1 VGGVVAHGCGGSLS
15 VGTHGSVAAF
25 DLYHCLFDEAAD
37 GVFVAD
43 AAGRYIAV
51 NDRGCELTGY
61 TREELLAM
69 RVSDLVD
76 PEDLREQP
84 LRIVELSRGKPILS
98 ERVIR
103 CKGGGRLNVE
113 ISGRQLSDGNL
124 LGTLRDL
131 TQRKRLEAELRASE
145 QRFRSL
151 VQNSMDVIG
160 LYAADGTILY
170 HSPAVHRVLGYLP
183 ESLTGASL
191 YWFVHP
197 DDRATAR
204 AEHLQL
210 MASPN
215 STLRAERRYRHA
227 DGSYRWIEIVA
238 ANLLD
243 DPNVG
248 ALVKNYRDITDRRQK
263 DAERERLQQ
272 ELQQAQKMDSLGRL
286 AGGVAHDFNNLLM
299 VILGNVESGLFEL
312 PAEHSLRPRLLEIR
326 DAALRSVDLT
336 GGLLAFARK
345 QARAPRVL
353 DINAA
358 ISATLTLLQRLIGSR
373 IEIDWRPDPRA
384 WPVRLDASQLD
395 QILTNLVVNARD
407 AIEHQG
413 VIRIATRNVSQERDE
428 SDETSDW
435 VRISVSDT
443 GAGMD
448 AETLAR
454 AFEPFFTTKEEGRGT
469 GLGLATV
476 YGIVTQNAGRV
487 QLHSELEQ
495 GTTFEIDLPR
505 HR

>member
-1 VGGVVAHGCGGSLS
+1 MGAHCEGGLSGTSYGKVAEL
-15 VGTHGSVAAF
+15 

-61 TREELLAM
+61 SREELLAM
-69 RVSDLVD
+69 CVTDLVD
-76 PEDLREQP
+76 AEDLREQP
-84 LRIVELSRGKPILS
+84 LRTAELSGGRPVLS

-103 CKGGGRLNVE
+103 CKGGARLAVE
-113 ISGRQLSDGNL
+113 VSGRQLSDGRL

-131 TQRKRLEAELRASE
+131 TDRKRLEAELRASE

-170 HSPAVHRVLGYLP
+170 HSPAVLRVLGYAP

-191 YWFVHP
+191 YGLMHP
-197 DDRATAR
+197 EDREAAR
-204 AEHLQL
+204 AQHAQL
-210 MASPN
+210 VAAPHSII
-215 STLRAERRYRHA
+215 RAERRYRHA

-248 ALVKNYRDITDRRQK
+248 ALVKNYRDISDRKQK
-263 DAERERLQQ
+263 DRERERLQQ

-299 VILGNVESGLFEL
+299 VILGNVETGLGEL
-312 PAEHSLRPRLLEIR
+312 PGDHPLRPRLQDVRE
-326 DAALRSVDLT
+326 AAMRSADLT
-336 GGLLAFARK
+336 GSLLAFARK
-345 QARAPRVL
+345 QARAPKVL

-358 ISATLTLLQRLIGSR
+358 ISATLGLLQRLIGQR
-373 IEIDWRPDPRA
+373 IEIVWRPDPRA
-384 WPVRLDASQLD
+384 WPIRLDTSQLD
-395 QILTNLVVNARD
+395 QILTNLIVNARD
-407 AIEHQG
+407 AIEHSG
-413 VIRIATRNVSQERDE
+413 TIRISTRNVTQGAAHSGN
-428 SDETSDW
+428 DW

-443 GAGMD
+443 GSGMEP
-448 AETLAR
+448 ETLAR

-476 YGIVTQNAGRV
+476 YGIVTQNSGRV
-487 QLHSELEQ
+487 QLQSEVGK
-495 GTTFEIDLPR
+495 GTLFEVDLPR
-505 HR
+505 YSDN

>member
-1 VGGVVAHGCGGSLS
+1 VGA
-15 VGTHGSVAAF
+15 HGSVAEL

-43 AAGRYIAV
+43 VTGHYIAV

-61 TREELLAM
+61 SREELLAM
-69 RVSDLVD
+69 RVTDLVD
-76 PEDLREQP
+76 AEDLRDQP
-84 LRIVELSRGKPILS
+84 IRNQELSHGKPVLS

-103 CKGGGRLNVE
+103 CKDGARLSVE
-113 ISGRQLSDGNL
+113 ISGRRLSDGKL

-170 HSPAVHRVLGYLP
+170 QSPAVSRVLGYPP
-183 ESLTGASL
+183 ESMTGASI

-197 DDRATAR
+197 EDLDAAR
-204 AEHLQL
+204 AQHVQL
-210 MASPN
+210 RAAPG

-243 DPNVG
+243 DPSVG
-248 ALVKNYRDITDRRQK
+248 ALVKNYRDITDRKSKDVERQRL
-263 DAERERLQQ
+263 RE

-299 VILGNVESGLFEL
+299 VILGNIESGLVDL
-312 PAEHSLRPRLLEIR
+312 PSKHPLRARLLEVR

-353 DINAA
+353 DVNAA
-358 ISATLTLLQRLIGSR
+358 ISATLSLLQRLIGTH
-373 IEIDWRPDPRA
+373 IDIVWRPDVRA

-407 AIEHQG
+407 AIQHSGE
-413 VIRIATRNVSQERDE
+413 IRIATRNITT
-428 SDETSDW
+428 ETQDW

-443 GAGMD
+443 GSGMS
-448 AETLAR
+448 AETSAR
-454 AFEPFFTTKEEGRGT
+454 VFEPFFTTKEEGCGT

-476 YGIVTQNAGRV
+476 YGIVTQNGGRV
-487 QLHSELEQ
+487 QLHSELGK
-495 GTTFEIDLPR
+495 GTTFELDLPR
-505 HR
+505 YV

>member
-1 VGGVVAHGCGGSLS
+1 
-15 VGTHGSVAAF
+15 VGTHSSVAAF

-61 TREELLAM
+61 SREELLAM
-69 RVSDLVD
+69 RLTDLVD
-76 PEDLREQP
+76 SEDLRERP
-84 LRIVELSRGKPILS
+84 LRIVEMSRGVSVLS

-103 CKGGGRLNVE
+103 CKDGARLSVE

-170 HSPAVHRVLGYLP
+170 HSPAVLRVLGHAP
-183 ESLTGASL
+183 ESMTGSSL
-191 YWFVHP
+191 YAFVHP
-197 DDRATAR
+197 DDRAAAR
-204 AEHLQL
+204 AQHVQL
-210 MASPN
+210 IATPN
-215 STLRAERRYRHA
+215 STFTAERRYLHA
-227 DGSYRWIEIVA
+227 DGSFRWIEIVA
-238 ANLLD
+238 ANLLH

-248 ALVKNYRDITDRRQK
+248 AVVKNYRDITDRKQK
-263 DAERERLQQ
+263 DTERERLQQ

-299 VILGNVESGLFEL
+299 VILGNVETSLAEL
-312 PAEHSLRPRLLEIR
+312 GVDHPLGPRLLEVR

-345 QARAPRVL
+345 QARAPKVL

-358 ISATLTLLQRLIGSR
+358 ISATISLLQRLIGNR
-373 IEIDWRPDPRA
+373 IEIIWHPDDRV
-384 WPVRLDASQLD
+384 WPLRLDASQLD
-395 QILTNLVVNARD
+395 QILTNLIVNARD
-407 AIEHQG
+407 AIEQSG
-413 VIRIATRNVSQERDE
+413 VIRICTKNVTQQQESAPGE
-428 SDETSDW
+428 SIEW
-435 VRISVSDT
+435 VRISVSDS
-443 GAGMD
+443 GSGMD
-448 AETLAR
+448 PETLAR
-454 AFEPFFTTKEEGRGT
+454 AFEPFYTTKEEGRGT

-487 QLHSELEQ
+487 QLHSEQ
-495 GTTFEIDLPR
+495 GKGTTFEVDLPR

>member
-1 VGGVVAHGCGGSLS
+1 VGSHAA
-15 VGTHGSVAAF
+15 VAAF
-25 DLYHCLFDEAAD
+25 DLYNCLFDEAAD

-69 RVSDLVD
+69 RLTDLVD
-76 PEDLREQP
+76 PDDLRGQP
-84 LRIVELSRGKPILS
+84 LRTAELSRGKPLLS

-103 CKGGGRLNVE
+103 CKDGARLSVE
-113 ISGRQLSDGNL
+113 ISGRQLSDGKL

-160 LYAADGTILY
+160 LYSAEGTILY
-170 HSPAVHRVLGYLP
+170 HSPAVLRVLGYEP
-183 ESLTGASL
+183 ESMSGSSL
-191 YWFVHP
+191 YEYIHP
-197 DDRATAR
+197 DDRSMAR
-204 AEHLQL
+204 EQHAQL
-210 MASPN
+210 IAARN
-215 STLRAERRYRHA
+215 GTFRAERRYKHA
-227 DGSYRWIEIVA
+227 DGNYRWIEIVA
-238 ANLLD
+238 ANWLH

-248 ALVKNYRDITDRRQK
+248 ALVKNYRDITDRKQK
-263 DAERERLQQ
+263 DTERERLQQ

-299 VILGNVESGLFEL
+299 VILGNIETGLAEL
-312 PAEHSLRPRLLEIR
+312 GSDDALRVRLMEAR

-345 QARAPRVL
+345 QARAPKVL

-358 ISATLTLLQRLIGSR
+358 ISGTISLLQRLIGNR
-373 IEIDWRPDPRA
+373 IQIVWRPDPRA
-384 WPVRLDASQLD
+384 WPVRIDASQLD

-407 AIEHQG
+407 AIEHNG
-413 VIRIATRNVSQERDE
+413 VIRISTKNVTQPQESAPDE
-428 SDETSDW
+428 SLDW
-435 VRISVSDT
+435 VRISINDNGS
-443 GAGMD
+443 GMD
-448 AETLAR
+448 PETLAR

-476 YGIVTQNAGRV
+476 YGIVTQNGGRV
-487 QLHSELEQ
+487 QLHSALGQ
-495 GTTFEIDLPR
+495 GTTFEVDLPR

>member
-1 VGGVVAHGCGGSLS
+1 VS
-15 VGTHGSVAAF
+15 THGSVAAF

-43 AAGRYIAV
+43 SAGRYIAV

-61 TREELLAM
+61 SREELLAM
-69 RVSDLVD
+69 SVSDLVD
-76 PEDLREQP
+76 AEDLRDRP
-84 LRIVELSRGKPILS
+84 LRIVELSRGRPVLS

-103 CKGGGRLNVE
+103 CKDGARLNVE

-170 HSPAVHRVLGYLP
+170 HSPAVLRVLGYAP
-183 ESLTGASL
+183 EALNGASL

-197 DDRATAR
+197 DDREVAR
-204 AEHLQL
+204 AQHAQL
-210 MASPN
+210 MAAPN

-243 DPNVG
+243 DPSVG
-248 ALVKNYRDITDRRQK
+248 ALVKNYRDITDRKQK
-263 DAERERLQQ
+263 DMERERLQQ

-299 VILGNVESGLFEL
+299 VILGNVESGLSEL
-312 PAEHSLRPRLLEIR
+312 PIEHPLRSRLLEVR
-326 DAALRSVDLT
+326 DAALRSADLT

-345 QARAPRVL
+345 QARAPKVL

-358 ISATLTLLQRLIGSR
+358 ITTMLSLLQRLIGSR
-373 IEIDWRPDPRA
+373 IEIVWQPDSQA

-407 AIEHQG
+407 AIEHNG
-413 VIRIATRNVSQERDE
+413 VIRIATKNMSQQCQGD
-428 SDETSDW
+428 SAGSSDW

-448 AETLAR
+448 RETLAR
-454 AFEPFFTTKEEGRGT
+454 AFEPFFTTKDEGRGT

-476 YGIVTQNAGRV
+476 YGIVRQNAGRV
-487 QLHSELEQ
+487 QLHSELGQ

-505 HR
+505 HRWGS